1 MTKATCLLMV
11 IWSMILLAYRTESQY
26 ASRRG
31 FYVDHNRA
39 KFRSNQSI
47 LRCRQQR
54 IRFDNSREL
63 PKDILMHWPAN
74 HWVNGQLR
82 YYSLCLYEHAH
93 ENMTD
98 NKNRI
103 VLEIQSV
110 MSYNLSVI
118 RNFGFSNVQTNL
130 EKFQREIIRK
140 PLMKSVVHPR
150 DVMMSLWCHSEYEY
164 DNPESCYLPSHRSF
178 CVQSLS
184 RENFPA
190 QIFNELEAYDQHA
203 SI

>member
-31 FYVDHNRA
+31 FYVDHNRGDLYMRNFGVINPFSDA
-39 KFRSNQSI
+39 DSK
-47 LRCRQQR
+47 R

-63 PKDILMHWPAN
+63 PKRYFDALAGQSLGKRNSEFRILKRSNKFRKVSKRN
-74 HWVNGQLR
+74 HTETTDESKVNP
-82 YYSLCLYEHAH
+82 
-93 ENMTD
+93 
-98 NKNRI
+98 NR
-103 VLEIQSV
+103 
-110 MSYNLSVI
+110 
-118 RNFGFSNVQTNL
+118 
-130 EKFQREIIRK
+130 
-140 PLMKSVVHPR
+140 SVVHPR